1 MLFNSLHFLFF
12 LPVVVILYY
21 LLSFRYRWILIFIA
35 SCYFYMA
42 LIPSYILVLF
52 FLIGVDYI
60 SAIKIE
66 QLQGKSRKAVLIVS
80 LIANIGLLS
89 FFKYFNFF
97 NEQVTSV
104 LGFMHIANPISN
116 LSVLLPIGLSFH
128 TFQSMAYTIEV
139 YRGNQKAERHLGYF
153 ANYVLFFPQMVA
165 GPIERYSRLGNQ
177 LKANHNFSYENFSS
191 GFRLI
196 LFGLFTKM
204 AVADNLAPV
213 VNTIYENPQN
223 YSSLSIFTAIVFFSF
238 QIYADFYGYSLIAM
252 GAAKLMGINLM
263 ENFKTPY
270 LAKNINEF
278 WKRWH
283 ISLTSWFRD
292 YLYLP
297 LGGSRVKFPKWM
309 QNVLLVFV
317 LSGLWHGASWTF
329 IIWGVLHGLGYL
341 AEYIANKILIVNTE
355 SKNVLFNT
363 FRVIKTFL
371 FVSFAWVFF
380 RAESFIKAKL
390 IFKALLRNTANTF
403 ETFTV
408 DYKIWGLLSLFI
420 LFDALLFNYRIDNW
434 VGKKPIYLRWSI
446 YAILIFAVMALGGIE
461 NTPFIYFQ
469 F

>member
-12 LPVVVILYY
+12 LPVVVTLYY
-21 LLSFRYRWILIFIA
+21 LLSFKYRWILIFIA

-60 SAIKIE
+60 AAIKIE
-66 QLQGKSRKAVLIVS
+66 QLEGKSRKAILIVS
-80 LIANIGLLS
+80 LIANIGLLA

-97 NEQVTSV
+97 NEQVTLALS
-104 LGFMHIANPISN
+104 FMHIANPVSN
-116 LSVLLPIGLSFH
+116 LSILLPIGLSFH

-177 LKANHNFSYENFSS
+177 LKACHNFSYENFSA

-196 LFGLFTKM
+196 LFGMFTKI
-204 AVADNLAPV
+204 AIADNLAPV
-213 VNTIYENPQN
+213 VNSIYENPQN
-223 YSSLSIFTAIVFFSF
+223 YNSLSIFIAIIFFSF

-292 YLYLP
+292 YLYIP
-297 LGGSRVKFPKWM
+297 LGGRRVKFPRWIF
-309 QNVLLVFV
+309 NVLLVFV

-329 IIWGVLHGLGYL
+329 IIWGTLHGLGYL
-341 AEYIANKILIVNTE
+341 TENILNKILKINTE
-355 SKNVLFNT
+355 SRNILFNT
-363 FRVIKTFL
+363 LRILKTFL

-408 DYKIWGLLSLFI
+408 DYKIWALLLLFI
-420 LFDALLFNYRIDNW
+420 LFDTLPFNYRIDNW
-434 VGKKPIYLRWSI
+434 MGKKPIYLRWSI
-446 YAILIFAVMALGGIE
+446 YAVLIFAVMALGGIE